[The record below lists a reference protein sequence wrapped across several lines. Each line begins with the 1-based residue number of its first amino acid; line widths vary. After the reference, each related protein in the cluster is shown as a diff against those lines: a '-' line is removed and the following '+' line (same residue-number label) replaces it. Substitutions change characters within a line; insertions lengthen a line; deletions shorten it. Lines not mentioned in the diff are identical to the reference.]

1 MEKEYNIKIDASFY
15 CDKNFVISAPNEEIA
30 KVRVMEL
37 LHNEYREPM
46 RNRFADMIEDH
57 VFDVGHWTY
66 GTGALFEIVYCE
78 EQEEEEDVTFDST
91 VVALEWVD
99 LELACLIDDPDENWQ
114 AEVEKIR
121 ARLWALQK
129 KMGV

>member
-1 MEKEYNIKIDASFY
+1 MDKEYNIKIDASFY

-37 LHNEYREPM
+37 LNNEYREPM
-46 RNRFADMIEDH
+46 CNRFVDMIEDH
-57 VFDVGHWTY
+57 VDVGHWTY
-66 GTGALFEIVYCE
+66 GSAPLFEIVYCE
-78 EQEEEEDVTFDST
+78 EEEEEDVTFDS
-91 VVALEWVD
+91 VD
-99 LELACLIDDPDENWQ
+99 LDLACLIDDPDANWK
-114 AEVEKIR
+114 AEAEKIR

>member
-1 MEKEYNIKIDASFY
+1 MDKEYNIKIDASFF
-15 CDKNFVISAPNEEIA
+15 CDKNFVISAPSEEVA
-30 KVRVMEL
+30 KFRVMQL
-37 LHNEYREPM
+37 LNDEYREPM

-57 VFDVGHWTY
+57 VDVGHWTY

-78 EQEEEEDVTFDST
+78 EEEDADVTFDS
-91 VVALEWVD
+91 VD
-99 LELACLIDDPDENWQ
+99 LDLACLIEDPDENWQ
-114 AEVEKIR
+114 AEAERIR

>member
-1 MEKEYNIKIDASFY
+1 MDKEYNIKIDASFY
-15 CDKNFVISAPNEEIA
+15 CDKNFVISAPSEEVA
-30 KVRVMEL
+30 KFRVMQL
-37 LHNEYREPM
+37 LNDEYREPM

-57 VFDVGHWTY
+57 VDVGHWTY

-78 EQEEEEDVTFDST
+78 EEEDADVTFDS
-91 VVALEWVD
+91 VD
-99 LELACLIDDPDENWQ
+99 LDLACLIEDPDENWQ
-114 AEVEKIR
+114 AEAEKIR

>member
-1 MEKEYNIKIDASFY
+1 MDKEYNIKIDASFY
-15 CDKNFVISAPNEEIA
+15 CDKNFVISAPSEEVA
-30 KVRVMEL
+30 KFRVMQL
-37 LHNEYREPM
+37 LNDEYREPM

-57 VFDVGHWTY
+57 VDVGHWTY

-78 EQEEEEDVTFDST
+78 EEEDADVTFDS
-91 VVALEWVD
+91 VD
-99 LELACLIDDPDENWQ
+99 LDLACLIEDPDENWQ
-114 AEVEKIR
+114 AEAERIR

>member
-1 MEKEYNIKIDASFY
+1 MLKLEKEYNIKIDASFY
-15 CDKNFVISAPNEEIA
+15 CDKNFVISAPSEEVA
-30 KVRVMEL
+30 KFRVMQL
-37 LHNEYREPM
+37 LNDEYREPM

-57 VFDVGHWTY
+57 VDVGHWTY

-78 EQEEEEDVTFDST
+78 EEEDADVTFDS
-91 VVALEWVD
+91 VD
-99 LELACLIDDPDENWQ
+99 LDLACLIEDPDENWQ
-114 AEVEKIR
+114 AEAERIR

>member
-1 MEKEYNIKIDASFY
+1 MEKEYNIKIDASFF

-30 KVRVMEL
+30 KVRVMKL

-46 RNRFADMIEDH
+46 RNRFVDMIEDH
-57 VFDVGHWTY
+57 VDVGHWTY
-66 GTGALFEIVYCE
+66 SLSPVFDIVYCE
-78 EQEEEEDVTFDST
+78 EEEEEEDVTFDS
-91 VVALEWVD
+91 VD

-114 AEVEKIR
+114 AEVAKIR